1 LDLSTKALLFD
12 FGGTLDSDGVAWK
25 ERFYQLWIA
34 EGENVERGV
43 FDRAFYAADD
53 ALVGRIPSSLA
64 LTETVGLL
72 TAGLARELGTAD
84 RGLAGRV
91 ARRFC
96 AESRESVAR
105 SAEVLARLKRRFR
118 LGVVSNFYGNLEAI
132 CDEAGLSE
140 HLTCVV
146 DSAVVECSKPDAEI
160 FQAALRELGVQAS
173 EAVFI
178 GDSRPRD
185 MEGARRLGMR
195 HILLAPDPEAP
206 PGCCPA
212 DPIIARLSDLEAV
225 LDSGKIRAGGILAA
239 GEGSRLRVDG
249 WSMAK
254 PLVPVEGVALI
265 ERVLSNFLAAGVE
278 SIAVIFNETETDCAK
293 FVKSKF
299 PDADIRVLV
308 KTTASSY
315 ESFREIAAMLP
326 PGRALVSTVDAF
338 CRRADFLD
346 FVRLAEAS
354 PADRTVL
361 AVTPFV
367 ADEKPLW
374 ARVEE
379 SGRVSAL
386 GGRSGDAVTAGMY
399 VFPERVRALAPPPG
413 IGRLREFLSWLVD
426 RGEPVAAISM
436 EKVVDVDRGED
447 VALAESLA
455 ATEIPS

>member
-1 LDLSTKALLFD
+1 MKTKALLFD
-12 FGGTLDSDGVAWK
+12 FGGTLDSDGVPWK
-25 ERFYQLWIA
+25 ERFHRLWIA
-34 EGENVERGV
+34 EGETVEPAD

-53 ALVGRIPSSLA
+53 ALVGVLPSSLT
-64 LTETVGLL
+64 LSE
-72 TAGLARELGTAD
+72 TAGLLARGLAKELGTAD
-84 RGLAGRV
+84 PDVAARV

-96 AESRESVAR
+96 ADSRESLAR
-105 SAEVLARLKRRFR
+105 SAELLARLKRRYR
-118 LGVVSNFYGNLEAI
+118 LAVVSNFYGNLEAI
-132 CDEAGLSE
+132 CGEAGLLE
-140 HLTCVV
+140 HVSAAV
-146 DSAVVECSKPDAEI
+146 DSAVVGCGKPDAGI
-160 FQAALRELGVQAS
+160 FRAALRELGAQPQ

-178 GDSRPRD
+178 GDSRQRD

-195 HILLAPDPEAP
+195 HVLLAPDPEAP
-206 PGCCPA
+206 PGCCPG
-212 DPIIARLSDLEAV
+212 DRIIARLSQLEAA

-239 GEGSRLRVDG
+239 GEGSRLRGDG

-254 PLVPVEGVALI
+254 PLVPVEGVPLI
-265 ERVLSNFLAAGVE
+265 ERVLSNFLAAGIETV
-278 SIAVIFNETETDCAK
+278 AVIFNETETDCAA
-293 FVKSKF
+293 FVRSKF
-299 PDADIRVLV
+299 READIRVLV

-346 FVRLAEAS
+346 FVRRAEAA
-354 PADRTVL
+354 PADQTVL

-374 ARVEE
+374 ARVEA

-386 GGRSGDAVTAGMY
+386 GGVSGNAVTAGLY
-399 VFPERVRALAPPPG
+399 VFPERVRALAPPAG

-426 RGEPVAAISM
+426 REEPVAGISM